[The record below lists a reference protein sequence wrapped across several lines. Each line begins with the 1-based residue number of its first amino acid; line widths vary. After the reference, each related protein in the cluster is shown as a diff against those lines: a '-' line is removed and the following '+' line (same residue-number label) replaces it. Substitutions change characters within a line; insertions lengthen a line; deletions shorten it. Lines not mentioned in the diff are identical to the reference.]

1 MATNEEQPGQLPIA
15 PAPVLHKTAG
25 GNAAY
30 HSKLF
35 DAEPE
40 IAAY

>member
-1 MATNEEQPGQLPIA
+1 MATDEQQPVQLPIS

-30 HSKLF
+30 HSKSL
-35 DAEPE
+35 DN
-40 IAAY
+40 YD